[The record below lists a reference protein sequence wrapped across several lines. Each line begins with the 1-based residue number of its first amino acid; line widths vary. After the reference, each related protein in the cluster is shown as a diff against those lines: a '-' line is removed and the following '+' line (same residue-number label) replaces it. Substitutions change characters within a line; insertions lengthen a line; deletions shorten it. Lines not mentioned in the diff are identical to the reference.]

1 MKQRVGENSVMTKLI
16 CPNCQK
22 VMDTGNTTTCPVC
35 GKNPPRTYD
44 YSNSDT
50 FLEKEVS
57 RVVRERKENGIEGL
71 TGGLDAVIINTEP
84 DRQENAVREMLADT
98 GYRHC
103 GIFEHNEDRIS
114 VLQCDGSADF
124 WFRSRFTADNPF
136 RKYNLFPKSKHLPNT
151 RLETLV
157 FRCHDLASYVRIQ
170 KDRGIAFMTGIRDMG
185 TFSFTQTVP
194 LATTGTSIGLIQWKE
209 TPGVYSFSGNNR
221 KILDKPDWPHLHHIG
236 RLDHAALRVR
246 AEDRDQTIVEFMELT
261 NYHFDFAIYVKLF
274 NSITHVT
281 RLSDKDFA
289 MVFTSGISPYI
300 SEEETG
306 PTEKFIHHYGTRVHH
321 LAFDTRRIESTFDAL
336 KSRGMEFLLEL
347 VGSPKEGLKQT
358 FTQPSS
364 RTLLVNEYIHRYGD
378 FDGFFSRSNVT
389 RLTEATGSQ

>member
-1 MKQRVGENSVMTKLI
+1 MLEKKQRGTA
-16 CPNCQK
+16 
-22 VMDTGNTTTCPVC
+22 
-35 GKNPPRTYD
+35 
-44 YSNSDT
+44 
-50 FLEKEVS
+50 
-57 RVVRERKENGIEGL
+57 GL
-71 TGGLDAVIINTEP
+71 TGGLDAVIVNTEP
-84 DRQENAVREMLADT
+84 EQQENAVREMLATT
-98 GYRHC
+98 GYRHR
-103 GIFEHNEDRIS
+103 GIFEHDGNHTS

-124 WFRSRFTADNPF
+124 WFRSRLAADNPF

-151 RLETLV
+151 RLEILV

-170 KDRGIAFMTGIRDMG
+170 KDRGVDFMTGIQDMG
-185 TFSFTQTVP
+185 TFRFIQTVP
-194 LATTGTSIGLIQWKE
+194 LVTTGTSIGMIQWKE
-209 TPGVYSFSGNNR
+209 TPGVYSFSGNSR
-221 KILDKPDWPHLHHIG
+221 TILDKPDWPHLHNIG

-300 SEEETG
+300 SEEESG

-336 KSRGMEFLLEL
+336 KSRGMEFLIEL
-347 VGSPKEGLKQT
+347 VGSPEEGLKQT
-358 FTQPSS
+358 FTQPSPH
-364 RTLLVNEYIHRYGD
+364 TLLVNEYIHRYGG
-378 FDGFFSRSNVT
+378 FDGFFTRSNVT
-389 RLTEATGSQ
+389 RLTESTGRQ